1 MFRFMKKIFVVA
13 MSCSSCC
20 SCNALECVSVNNQK
34 CKVRPEIINI
44 ESSELHF
51 ILTML
56 IQIDAVVVVTIS
68 ITHMQSYV
76 FLMLLKT

>member
-20 SCNALECVSVNNQK
+20 SCNALKCVSMNNQK
-34 CKVRPEIINI
+34 CKVRPEIINT
-44 ESSELHF
+44 ESSEIHF

-56 IQIDAVVVVTIS
+56 I
-68 ITHMQSYV
+68 
-76 FLMLLKT
+76 

>member
-20 SCNALECVSVNNQK
+20 SCNVLKCVSMNNQK

-44 ESSELHF
+44 ESGELHF

-56 IQIDAVVVVTIS
+56 I
-68 ITHMQSYV
+68 
-76 FLMLLKT
+76 